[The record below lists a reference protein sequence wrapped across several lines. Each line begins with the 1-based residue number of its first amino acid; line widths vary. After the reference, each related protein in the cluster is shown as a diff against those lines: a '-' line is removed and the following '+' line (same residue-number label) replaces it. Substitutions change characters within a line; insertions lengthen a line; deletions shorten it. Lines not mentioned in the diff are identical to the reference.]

1 LDSLAGGPQATCG
14 AGAATLEAAPL
25 HLLHEAFLFAR
36 RLPVTLRPVF
46 PSLVKVLSFFRAGN
60 IRLGALMKPGRQRI
74 LGVEIFDG
82 GAGDSFGRRKI
93 EFLPLLWLSPLACS
107 LSSEGRIQRR
117 HVCVTSETRDRRR
130 SFTDQFRR
138 ISRCAPRQRRQALK
152 LEQEA
157 VRLSAL
163 VGHRMACDM
172 NLLLLPDQPRIGI
185 ILETAQ
191 PAPFR
196 GTQPERR
203 EGRAQ

>member
-1 LDSLAGGPQATCG
+1 MG
-14 AGAATLEAAPL
+14 A
-25 HLLHEAFLFAR
+25 
-36 RLPVTLRPVF
+36 
-46 PSLVKVLSFFRAGN
+46 
-60 IRLGALMKPGRQRI
+60 
-74 LGVEIFDG
+74 
-82 GAGDSFGRRKI
+82 
-93 EFLPLLWLSPLACS
+93 LLWLSPLACS

-172 NLLLLPDQPRIGI
+172 NLLLLLDQPRIGI

-191 PAPFR
+191 PTPFR
-196 GTQPERR
+196 RTQPERR
-203 EGRAQ
+203 EDAPNSDGGIQVTKLKAQVLRNSLRLSATALFSVGSPTVSLKAFGNP